1 MQRTLLP
8 LQGVTTHRV
17 KTQGV
22 ALGYM
27 LLPLQGALAKV
38 EYIYLLVSGKMY
50 FYVQHFEHPVSVA
63 RPET

>member
-1 MQRTLLP
+1 MANRNYALKGQQNNMHRTLLP

-17 KTQGV
+17 KTQGA

-38 EYIYLLVSGKMY
+38 ESMN
-50 FYVQHFEHPVSVA
+50 
-63 RPET
+63 